1 MTFTVDPTA
10 YTRFMGRF
18 SEPLA
23 QKFGSLLELHPGD
36 HALDVGCGPGALTAV
51 LAGALGEASVSA
63 VDPSEPFV
71 DAVRTRYP
79 LVDCRL
85 GSAEALPFGSHQFDV
100 TAAQLVVHFMK
111 DPVQGLREMARVT
124 RPGGTVAANTW
135 DFTDGAGPLAPFDEA
150 RRDLNPQAHRDP
162 PLPGSVEGDLGRIFA
177 AAGIRDVR
185 SSVLT
190 VEVEFASFD
199 QWWEP
204 FTLGVGPV
212 GAYVKSLTTAGI
224 AALRHACAERLPSG
238 SFSTVASAWVAVG
251 TVATDGDADHAHRRH
266 PLHRGE
272 AGRDHSR

>member
-1 MTFTVDPTA
+1 MTFDVDPNA

-23 QKFGSLLELHPGD
+23 VEFAALLGLHPGD
-36 HALDVGCGPGALTAV
+36 HALDVGCGPGALTAM

-63 VDPSEPFV
+63 VDPSASFV
-71 DAVRTRYP
+71 EAVRARYP

-85 GSAEALPFGSHQFDV
+85 GSAETLPFGSHQFDV
-100 TAAQLVVHFMK
+100 TAAQLVVHFMT

-124 RPGGTVAANTW
+124 RPGGTVAANAW
-135 DFTDGAGPLAPFDEA
+135 DFSDGAGPLAPFGEA
-150 RRDLNPQAHRDP
+150 QRALNPQLHSAP
-162 PLPGSVEGDLGRIFA
+162 PLPGTAKGDLVRIFT
-177 AAGIRDVR
+177 AAGIQDVHAR
-185 SSVLT
+185 VLS

-199 QWWEP
+199 EWWEP

-251 TVATDGDADHAHRRH
+251 TVAANGGATPAHRRH
-266 PLHRGE
+266 PLHRGD
-272 AGRDHSR
+272 AASR